1 MDLGLRDAAAV
12 VAGGSR
18 GMGRATAE
26 LLAAEGCRMAVLA
39 RSEPDLREAEEGL
52 RAKGAPDVLALRAD
66 LLVAADVEAAF
77 ATVGRRWGALNA
89 LVCAAGPTSA
99 GTLEELSDA
108 YWLHAFDEGVL
119 GAVRCVRAAL
129 PLLRKA
135 RFARIVTLGATS
147 TRHQNPRLI
156 GYTAAKAALVS
167 VSKNLA
173 RSLAPE
179 GMVVNCV
186 CPGWVLTPSVA
197 AHLRARWRRRRGST
211 PTTWRARIA
220 SARRATGRRTTWAA
234 LAGPRRSRWWPRC
247 CAPRSR
253 ASRSARPSRSMA
265 GRTSSRRTR
274 RAGRSWSPSPAR
286 RRRARGPGTRA
297 RSPRACAGTC
307 CRDGGS

>member
-1 MDLGLRDAAAV
+1 
-12 VAGGSR
+12 
-18 GMGRATAE
+18 
-26 LLAAEGCRMAVLA
+26 
-39 RSEPDLREAEEGL
+39 
-52 RAKGAPDVLALRAD
+52 GAPDVLALRAD

-108 YWLHAFDEGVL
+108 DWLHAFDEGVL

-129 PLLRKA
+129 SLLRTA

-156 GYTAAKAALVS
+156 GYTAAKAALLS

-197 AHLRARWRRRRGST
+197 AHLRAMPPRRGAT
-211 PTTWRARIA
+211 PTTSRVRTAWE
-220 SARRATGRRTTWAA
+220 RRATGRRTTWAA
-234 LAGPRRSRWWPRC
+234 SAGPRRSRWWPRC
-247 CAPRSR
+247 CAPRSP
-253 ASRSARPSRSMA
+253 ASRSARPSRSTGA
-265 GRTSSRRTR
+265 RTSSSRVLKNGSRP
-274 RAGRSWSPSPAR
+274 SWSGS
-286 RRRARGPGTRA
+286 RG
-297 RSPRACAGTC
+297 AGGFFSSLLGA
-307 CRDGGS
+307 DGGSLPPFGRGWRT